1 VTPSDEHGYNEPA
14 SLDELLDQLA
24 TIARAE
30 DGVSLRAITIRLGDR
45 SFGPL
50 LLLAGL
56 VTLAP
61 LIGDIPGVPTLMA
74 AVVLI
79 VATQILIG
87 RERIWLPRW
96 LLDRWVGASKVE
108 RAVAWLRRP
117 ARTVD
122 RLLKP
127 RLTRLAGRTG
137 RRAIAVAC
145 IAIAALMPP
154 MEFVPFSA
162 NGAGIALAAFGL
174 GMIARDGLLAGL
186 AFTVTLA
193 TFAAVGY
200 ALA

>member
-1 VTPSDEHGYNEPA
+1 MTPRDEHEPSEPA
-14 SLDELLDQLA
+14 GLDQLLDQLA
-24 TIARAE
+24 GIARQE
-30 DGVSLRAITIRLGDR
+30 DAVSLRAITMRLGDR

-74 AVVLI
+74 AVVLV
-79 VATQILIG
+79 VAAQILIG

-96 LLDRWVGASKVE
+96 LLDRWVPAAKVE

-127 RLTRLAGRTG
+127 RLTPLAGSAG

-162 NGAGIALAAFGL
+162 NGAGIALSAFGL
-174 GMIARDGLLAGL
+174 GMIARDGLVTAA
-186 AFTVTLA
+186 AFSVTLA
-193 TFAAVGY
+193 TFAALAY
-200 ALA
+200 ALV